1 MIITSLNNPT
11 IKEISKL
18 GYNKIYT
25 NKKQID
31 SLKEEVDA
39 DLIGVSTIDEVIGRL
54 VFRK

>member
-1 MIITSLNNPT
+1 MELQNKFENREIT
-11 IKEISKL
+11 ISEL
-18 GYNKIYT
+18 T
-25 NKKQID
+25 TSQID